1 MSIDIKPIPSDR
13 LQSEEIR
20 TLFAPL
26 TSYSKIIERESIFLL
41 GPKGS
46 GKSMILHYL
55 SMPVQFER
63 LKYGMSEPYD
73 QNFFGIYVN
82 CHKHHFDRTKEKL
95 DKNGNPTDIWKE
107 NFVHI
112 FNLTVCDVLF
122 RDFSKLKKSSLIEI
136 TDSEENNTCKKIS
149 QILGFENKTSFD
161 LLREE
166 VRKSINHTYANMGNK
181 LVSTLTVTSFIS
193 ELQEVFE
200 DNISQFKGKWL
211 SILLDE
217 YHELTHYQ
225 QQTVNE
231 IVSIR
236 TPVFKIAT
244 LPPEFSIDREKADK
258 FIQLI
263 SDFEVV
269 EIGTKNISRNS
280 TEFESVKNFLKDI
293 ANKRLEPFNLD
304 IESLLDTEIPER
316 TKYNNYSG
324 FENFVLLSSG
334 NARTFLKLLNTTISS
349 WSGTGKNIPFAI
361 QQTAVRTFAQ
371 GLMASIDYI
380 PKISPPLFRSV
391 ILKIGLL
398 FSNYFAKTKRP
409 YLQIGIKDPQN
420 LSDETHALLSL
431 AIERNYLMEPFA
443 ERESRKGFKLES
455 LTLLNALLP
464 YFDLPIK
471 THQVCEMSSQDLE
484 NLVDTRSII
493 DGTSVVLKDSQKQMK
508 LTETLVPYLDVINE
522 LVSYTKNN
530 ELGIFVGSGL
540 STELGYPS
548 GRELAKKIAN
558 HFRIEFVGDD
568 LPTIAERVLEKRQ
581 RGDLIK
587 FVRDELLNAKK
598 KKSHSY
604 TKLVELGFD
613 EIFTTNWDNSIEEE
627 FKKSFPNTEK
637 IVRDGHLAIAGSRKP
652 LVYKLHG
659 DFEHPDMFV
668 ITNDDSLGIE
678 ETRPA
683 IINALKNSM
692 FRKHF
697 LFLGYDMEDLDFQT
711 ILNLINEIQGN
722 VPLSS
727 YAITLSGS
735 EEKKVILKSKGI
747 IPLTIRGETLIDAIH
762 HGVQES

>member
-13 LQSEEIR
+13 LQTEEIS

-26 TSYSKIIERESIFLL
+26 TSYAKIIERESIFLL

-63 LKYGMSEPYD
+63 YKSGNPEPYD
-73 QNFFGIYVN
+73 QNFYGIYVN

-95 DKNGNPTDIWKE
+95 DGKGDPTEIWKE
-107 NFVHI
+107 NFTHI

-122 RDFSKLKKSSLIEI
+122 RDFSKLKNSPILKISDDEEI
-136 TDSEENNTCKKIS
+136 NVCKKIS
-149 QILGFENKTSFD
+149 QVLGYDEKNSFQF
-161 LLREE
+161 LRDEI
-166 VRKSINHTYANMGNK
+166 RKAINFTYANMNK
-181 LVSTLTVTSFIS
+181 KLPSTLTVTSFIS
-193 ELQEVFE
+193 ELQDIFTE
-200 DNISQFKGKWL
+200 NISDFKGKWL

-217 YHELTHYQ
+217 YHELTHFQ

-280 TEFESVKNFLKDI
+280 PEFDSIKNFLKDI
-293 ANKRLEPFNLD
+293 ANKRLKPFDLD
-304 IESLLDTEIPER
+304 IESLLDTEIPKV
-316 TKYNNYSG
+316 TKQPNYTG

-349 WSGTGKNIPFAI
+349 WRDSGKSIPYEI

-391 ILKIGLL
+391 LLKIGLL
-398 FSNYFAKTKRP
+398 FSNYLEQTKRS

-420 LSDETHALLSL
+420 LSDETYALLSL
-431 AIERNYLMEPFA
+431 AIERNYLMEPFK

-455 LTLLNALLP
+455 ITLLNALLP

-471 THQVCEMSSQDLE
+471 THQVCEMTSQELE

-493 DGTSVVLKDSQKQMK
+493 EGISVVLKNTSKQLK

-522 LVSYTKNN
+522 LVTYTKNK

-587 FVRDELLNAKK
+587 FVRDELLNSKK
-598 KKSHSY
+598 KKSNSY

-613 EIFTTNWDNSIEEE
+613 EIFTTNWDTSIEEE
-627 FKKSFPNTEK
+627 FKKSFPHTEK

-668 ITNDDSLGIE
+668 ITSNDSLKIE
-678 ETRPA
+678 KTRPA

-727 YAITLSGS
+727 YAVTLAGS
-735 EEKKVILKSKGI
+735 EEKKAILKSKGI

-762 HGVQES
+762 DGVQKL